1 MRVSIIVAI
10 LSVVSALSSHPARS
24 QNETTTLSIPDK
36 KLDAAANARKR
47 VRELQKKFDHKL
59 AKSSLAD
66 QHRVLDEAQNAA
78 RKAVTDQGLSVEEYW
93 KILEIAQNDPSL
105 HERLLE
111 RLRAA
116 AE

>member
-1 MRVSIIVAI
+1 MRLSLI
-10 LSVVSALSSHPARS
+10 LAALCVVSTLSSHPALS
-24 QNETTTLSIPDK
+24 QNETPTLNIPDK
-36 KLDAAANARKR
+36 KLDAAANALGR

-66 QHRVLDEAQNAA
+66 QHRVLDEAQNAL
-78 RKAVTDQGLSVEEYW
+78 RKAVVDQGLSVEEYW

-111 RLRAA
+111 RVRAA